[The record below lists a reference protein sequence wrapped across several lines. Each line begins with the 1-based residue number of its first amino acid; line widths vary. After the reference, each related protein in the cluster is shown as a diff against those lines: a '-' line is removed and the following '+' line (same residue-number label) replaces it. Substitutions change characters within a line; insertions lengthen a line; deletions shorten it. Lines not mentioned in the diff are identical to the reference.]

1 MIVIISQPEYIFVI
15 LHWHECVYPFL
26 IGDTVFRIYK
36 RIKGFVFI
44 YLHFAY
50 TFGERIIGIQIET
63 HSQTRHAHT
72 HTRIDRQTTEQ
83 WRKKDIT
90 LDNKHQDNARTSSQ
104 IYFIFLCDSAFD
116 PV

>member
-50 TFGERIIGIQIET
+50 TFGEIIIEIQIET
-63 HSQTRHAHT
+63 HIQTRHAHT
-72 HTRIDRQTTEQ
+72 HTRIDRQT
-83 WRKKDIT
+83 
-90 LDNKHQDNARTSSQ
+90 DNGAMEKERYNPR
-104 IYFIFLCDSAFD
+104 
-116 PV
+116 